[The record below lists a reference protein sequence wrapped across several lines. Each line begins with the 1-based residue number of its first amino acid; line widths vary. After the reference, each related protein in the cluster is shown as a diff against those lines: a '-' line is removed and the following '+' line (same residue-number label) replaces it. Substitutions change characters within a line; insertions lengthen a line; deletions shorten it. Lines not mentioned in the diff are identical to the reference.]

1 MSKDIEMGKNKDIQ
15 DEKDKN
21 ELNGEVVVD
30 SHESHDIHD
39 EHGHHEHEH
48 HHHDHDDD
56 DCDCHEHDDHGHN
69 HHHDGEHCDCG
80 HDHDD
85 DDDCDCHEHSDH
97 DAPHHHGLHEHDD
110 DHCDHHHHDDDDC
123 DCHDDHHDH
132 SHHHHEESCCCGHSH
147 GHSHHH
153 HEEGCSC
160 GHSHGHS
167 HGDHEHGEEEKELS
181 VKAIVVAAVL
191 FALGIL
197 AEHLPWAKMVPSLAQ
212 MNIKFLKFGLFETLS
227 LVLYFAAY
235 IICGKNVVIGA
246 VKNIFHGRVF
256 DELFLMSVASIGA
269 IVLGEYGEATA
280 IMILYQIGEK
290 FEDYAVDKSHDA
302 IEEIAKLR
310 PDTATLK
317 SGEKVP
323 AEEVEVGSIIIVKA
337 GERIPIDGTI
347 VNGDT
352 FVDTSALTGE
362 SVPRHVKTGDEVL
375 SGSINKQGVIEI
387 QTTKAA
393 GESALARILE
403 LVENAT
409 ENKTKSEQF
418 VTRFAKVYTPI
429 VTIAAV
435 ALAVLPPLFT
445 KFLMPEYFAANGWN
459 TWVYRALEFLVVSCP
474 CALVISIPL
483 SFCGGIT
490 ACARR
495 GILIKGSIFVE
506 ALAKTKIAVFDKT
519 GTLTKGNFIV
529 TDIHPMNP
537 AITKQ
542 ELIAIATHAELL
554 SNHPISASLRAIHH
568 EQCCDQVKL
577 ENVEDITSKGI
588 KAVVNGKNVLAGNAS
603 LLDMFNV
610 KYPEC
615 PEHQDGTI
623 IHVACDGEYAG
634 HIVISDEIKG
644 DSAETI
650 SRLKE
655 IGIEKVVML
664 TGDNEHTAKT
674 VAERLGIHKVYGQM
688 MSKDKL
694 AAVEGLMKE
703 LDEGKRGTLIFTGD
717 GINDAPVLAR
727 ADVGIAMGAMGSDAA
742 VEAGDVVIMEDKPS
756 KIVEGI
762 KASRRTLR
770 IVYENLYGSLGI
782 KAAIL
787 VLSALGI
794 TNMWIAVF
802 GDVGVTILAVLNS
815 LRLLHSK
822 KD

>member
-1 MSKDIEMGKNKDIQ
+1 MNNDKQ
-15 DEKDKN
+15 DEKDKK
-21 ELNGEVVVD
+21 ELNEEILGHN
-30 SHESHDIHD
+30 HESD
-39 EHGHHEHEH
+39 EH
-48 HHHDHDDD
+48 HHN
-56 DCDCHEHDDHGHN
+56 HEH
-69 HHHDGEHCDCG
+69 
-80 HDHDD
+80 
-85 DDDCDCHEHSDH
+85 
-97 DAPHHHGLHEHDD
+97 A
-110 DHCDHHHHDDDDC
+110 HHHDDCDDDC
-123 DCHDDHHDH
+123 CCEAEEHDHHEHHNEDDEH
-132 SHHHHEESCCCGHSH
+132 ENHHEHHHEESCCCGHEH
-147 GHSHHH
+147 GHHH
-153 HEEGCSC
+153 HEDHHHEDGCSC

-167 HGDHEHGEEEKELS
+167 HGEDDDDEKELS
-181 VKAIVVAAVL
+181 VKSIVIAGIL
-191 FALGIL
+191 FAVGIL
-197 AEHLPWAKMVPSLAQ
+197 AEHLQWEEILPSVASLEIPY
-212 MNIKFLKFGLFETLS
+212 IKLGLFGTIS
-227 LVLYFAAY
+227 LVLYFVAY
-235 IICGKNVVIGA
+235 ILCGKNVIIGA

-269 IVLGEYGEATA
+269 IALGEFAEATA

-302 IEEIAKLR
+302 ISEIAKLR
-310 PDTATLK
+310 PDTAVLK
-317 SGEKVP
+317 SGEKIP
-323 AEEVEVGSIIIVKA
+323 AEEVKVGSIIIVKA
-337 GERIPIDGTI
+337 GERIPIDGKI
-347 VNGDT
+347 ILGES

-362 SVPRHVKTGDEVL
+362 SVPRHVNVGDEVL
-375 SGSINKQGVIEI
+375 SGSINKQGVLEI
-387 QTTKAA
+387 QTTKIA

-418 VTRFAKVYTPI
+418 VSRFAKVYTPI
-429 VTIAAV
+429 VTISALV
-435 ALAVLPPLFT
+435 LAVIPPLFT
-445 KFLMPEYFAANGWN
+445 KFFMPAYFAENGWG
-459 TWVYRALEFLVVSCP
+459 TWIYRALEFLVVSCP

-490 ACARR
+490 ACAKR
-495 GILIKGSIFVE
+495 GILIKGSTFIE
-506 ALAKTKIAVFDKT
+506 ALAKTKTAVFDKT

-537 AITKQ
+537 SISKQ

-603 LLDMFNV
+603 LLEMFNV
-610 KYPEC
+610 AYPEC

-634 HIVISDEIKG
+634 HIVISDEIKD
-644 DSAETI
+644 DSAATI
-650 SRLKE
+650 SELNK

-664 TGDNEHTAKT
+664 TGDNEKTAKT

-694 AAVEGLMKE
+694 DAVEKLMKDLE
-703 LDEGKRGTLIFTGD
+703 TDKNGNPCKKRGTLIFTGD

-727 ADVGIAMGAMGSDAA
+727 ADAGIAMGALGSDAA

-802 GDVGVTILAVLNS
+802 GDVGVTILAVLNC
-815 LRLLHSK
+815 LRLLK
-822 KD
+822 NKIE

>member
-21 ELNGEVVVD
+21 ELNGEIVVD

-48 HHHDHDDD
+48 EHEHHHHDGEHCDCGHDHDDGHHHDHDDDDCDCHDDHHHHDDD
-56 DCDCHEHDDHGHN
+56 DCDCHEHDDHGHS
-69 HHHDGEHCDCG
+69 HH
-80 HDHDD
+80 
-85 DDDCDCHEHSDH
+85 
-97 DAPHHHGLHEHDD
+97 HEHD
-110 DHCDHHHHDDDDC
+110 
-123 DCHDDHHDH
+123 
-132 SHHHHEESCCCGHSH
+132 HHHHEESCCCGHSH

-160 GHSHGHS
+160 GHSHGH
-167 HGDHEHGEEEKELS
+167 HHDGDDGEEEKELS

-435 ALAVLPPLFT
+435 ALAVFPPLFT

-459 TWVYRALEFLVVSCP
+459 TWIYRALEFLVVSCP

-495 GILIKGSIFVE
+495 GILIKGSTFIE

-537 AITKQ
+537 SISKQ

-782 KAAIL
+782 KAVIL

-815 LRLLHSK
+815 LRLLRSK